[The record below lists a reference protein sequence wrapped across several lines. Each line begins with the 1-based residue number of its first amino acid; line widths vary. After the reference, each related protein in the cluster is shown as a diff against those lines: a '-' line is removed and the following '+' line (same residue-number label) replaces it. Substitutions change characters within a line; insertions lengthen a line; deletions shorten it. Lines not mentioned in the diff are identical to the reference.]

1 MRNRKKILLVVGA
14 RPTFMKIAPLLRELA
29 AHSDV
34 FNPLLA
40 HTGQHYD
47 SAMSGVFFRELE
59 MPEPGVNLG
68 VGSGSHARQTAQ
80 VMMAFEPVLADF
92 QPDWV
97 VVPGDVNSTLACA
110 LVAAKLGVRVA
121 HLEAGLRSFDRAM
134 PEEINRVLTDQLA
147 DLLLTPS
154 ADADRNLLQ
163 EGVNPA
169 RIHLVGNIMIDT
181 LMRLLPKAETRR
193 DGLERELGIG
203 GSYVLA
209 TLHRPSNV
217 DEPAALGEILGALNE
232 IAADERVL
240 FPVHPR
246 TRERIARMNFVADPR
261 LTMTG
266 PLGYLDFLA
275 LERSAALVITDS
287 GGVQEETTF
296 LGVPCLTVRA
306 NTERPVTIAEG
317 TNTLVAS
324 RRRDLVDA
332 AGRKLIPSNH
342 ENSRRPPLWD
352 GATAQR

>member
-1 MRNRKKILLVVGA
+1 MPNRKKILLVVGA
-14 RPTFMKIAPLLRELA
+14 RPNFMKIAPLLRELA
-29 AHSDV
+29 AQSDV
-34 FNPLLA
+34 FDPLLA

-47 SAMSGVFFRELE
+47 SAMSDVFFRELE

-92 QPDWV
+92 RPDWV

-154 ADADRNLLQ
+154 ADADRNLLN
-163 EGVNPA
+163 EGVDPA

-181 LMRLLPKAETRR
+181 LMRLLPKAEARR
-193 DGLERELGIG
+193 DGLERELRID

-232 IAADERVL
+232 IAAGQRVL

-246 TRERIARMNFVADPR
+246 TRQRIAGMNFAAEPG
-261 LTMTG
+261 LMLTG

-275 LERSAALVITDS
+275 LEQRAALVITDS
-287 GGVQEETTF
+287 G
-296 LGVPCLTVRA
+296 
-306 NTERPVTIAEG
+306 
-317 TNTLVAS
+317 
-324 RRRDLVDA
+324 
-332 AGRKLIPSNH
+332 
-342 ENSRRPPLWD
+342 
-352 GATAQR
+352 